1 MKSIDNRRG
10 NHEDGTFPVWG
21 CLQTAYFV
29 SGSHSGEAPFMNVLI
44 ILNIQN
50 ILTNVQSSPASAEYS
65 VLNGRRRGGRQAMSK
80 FFGYVGGLIGS
91 IALSNVSV
99 GMFGWKIFSMLDIV
113 FAIVSLLGL
122 IVFSGALLYEG
133 VKTFFGKES

>member
-1 MKSIDNRRG
+1 
-10 NHEDGTFPVWG
+10 
-21 CLQTAYFV
+21 
-29 SGSHSGEAPFMNVLI
+29 
-44 ILNIQN
+44 
-50 ILTNVQSSPASAEYS
+50 
-65 VLNGRRRGGRQAMSK
+65 MSK